1 MGVRDNPRLL
11 LLSAR
16 GDDEMTIT
24 AIQQGDKYFLPVR
37 IKEGDTYITTENA
50 DGVRIKIGSFLD
62 TWNSGSAENEL
73 GYGEITV
80 NNASVFVWEFP
91 VTQDRSLAWN
101 SGEVPMQV
109 QFKRGETIRGSQTK
123 RVWIDTSVITEEW

>member
-1 MGVRDNPRLL
+1 
-11 LLSAR
+11 
-16 GDDEMTIT
+16 MTIT

-91 VTQDRSLAWN
+91 VTQDRSLSWN
-101 SGEVPMQV
+101 DGEVPIQV
-109 QFKRGETIRGSQTK
+109 QIKRNETIRGSKTQ
-123 RVWIDTSVITEEW
+123 RVWIDTSIITEEW

>member
-1 MGVRDNPRLL
+1 
-11 LLSAR
+11 
-16 GDDEMTIT
+16 MTIT

-37 IKEGDTYITTENA
+37 IKEGDTYITNENC
-50 DGVRIKIGSFLD
+50 DDCRIKIGSFLD
-62 TWNSGSAENEL
+62 AWKSGEL

>member
-1 MGVRDNPRLL
+1 
-11 LLSAR
+11 
-16 GDDEMTIT
+16 MTIT
-24 AIQQGDKYFLPVR
+24 AIQQGDKYSLPVR
-37 IKEGDTYITTENA
+37 IKEGDTYITTDNC
-50 DGVRIKIGSFLD
+50 DDCRIKIGSFLD
-62 TWNSGSAENEL
+62 AWKSGEL
-73 GYGEITV
+73 GYGMIDNPEYDSVTNNTV
-80 NNASVFVWEFP
+80 PEQIFVWQFV

>member
-1 MGVRDNPRLL
+1 
-11 LLSAR
+11 
-16 GDDEMTIT
+16 MTIT

-37 IKEGDTYITTENA
+37 IKEGDTYITNENC
-50 DGVRIKIGSFLD
+50 DDCRIKIGSFLD
-62 TWNSGSAENEL
+62 AWQSGEL
-73 GYGEITV
+73 GYGEIEDPDDSESTI
-80 NNASVFVWEFP
+80 FVWLFP